1 MGVNFFF
8 VLSGFLITYLLIN
21 EKEKYQKINIRYFYI
36 RRILRIWPLY
46 YAALLIGLVGFP
58 LLKSAMGAVSTE
70 TANPFLYAFFLG
82 NFSDMWNG
90 LPDATILG
98 VLWSVSIE
106 EQFYLFWP
114 LLLSLLPQRHYL
126 KAFTVLIAG
135 SVIFRSFHY
144 EDYWVMY
151 YHTFSVIS
159 DMCVGGVIAYCS
171 YYLPKFR
178 AFFEGLSKEKIVAIY
193 LIGFIFILFEKSIFT
208 LPFLQ
213 IISRLLY
220 SLFFA
225 FILLEQNYSRHSFF
239 KIKNWKRI
247 TSWGRMTYGL
257 YCLHFLGIL
266 AALIL
271 SKKMGWNQSIAGV
284 LLIETTLAF
293 GITWVIAWFSYRFF
307 EMPFLKLKERFTFFG
322 KG

>member
-8 VLSGFLITYLLIN
+8 VLSGFLISYLLIH
-21 EKEKYQKINIRYFYI
+21 EKEKYHQINIRYFYI

-46 YAALLIGLVGFP
+46 YATLLIGFVGFP
-58 LLKSAMGAVSTE
+58 ILKHAMGAVSSE
-70 TANPFLYAFFLG
+70 TANPLLYAFFLG

-114 LLLSLLPQRHYL
+114 LLLSFLPQRHYL
-126 KAFTVLIAG
+126 RVFTLLIVG
-135 SVIFRSFHY
+135 SVVFRSFY
-144 EDYWVMY
+144 YDDYMVMY

-159 DMCVGGVIAYCS
+159 DMCVGGVIAYFS
-171 YYLPKFR
+171 YYSFRFR
-178 AFFEGLSKEKIVAIY
+178 AFFEGLSKERIVLIY
-193 LIGFIFILFEKSIFT
+193 LIGFAFVLFEKSLFSV
-208 LPFLQ
+208 PFLQ
-213 IISRLLY
+213 IMSRLLY

-225 FILLEQNYSRHSFF
+225 FILLEQNYSRDSFY
-239 KIKNWKRI
+239 KMKNWKRL
-247 TSWGRMTYGL
+247 THWGQMTYGL

-266 AALIL
+266 AAIIL
-271 SKKMGWNQSIAGV
+271 SKKMGWNQSIVGV
-284 LLIETTLAF
+284 LVIETALAF
-293 GITWVIAWFSYRFF
+293 GITWMIAWFSYRFF
-307 EMPFLKLKERFTFFG
+307 EMPFLKLKEKFTFFQ